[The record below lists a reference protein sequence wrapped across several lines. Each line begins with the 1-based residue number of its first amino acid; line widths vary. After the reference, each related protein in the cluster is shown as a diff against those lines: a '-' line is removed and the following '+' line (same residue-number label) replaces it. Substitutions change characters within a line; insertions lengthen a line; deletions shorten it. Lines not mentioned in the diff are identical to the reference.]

1 MPDETVA
8 VDESGGPRSV
18 LASSPPQALARA
30 LDLLLGRPHSVGM
43 LSPSTSPGAR
53 LVAPW
58 FKLWNEIRYSI
69 GEDPNVQIDPLNT
82 NSSPYLISIH
92 VSDSTKASALASILL
107 PTYSFGNVT
116 VNVQVDNSGT
126 VVQPSALATNQ
137 DVNRAINRALATNT
151 LFVGAFP
158 TPDGRIG
165 VLFARAIVQFFNDDS
180 TELYSN
186 FNASAA
192 AVFKDVL
199 TLSYERVSLV
209 LGTQMPGLIQQLGA
223 QSK

>member
-1 MPDETVA
+1 MVRPCTLTRRIGYGKGAIASFPPVPGGDVQPSPVTKIA
-8 VDESGGPRSV
+8 PGTRLSFDPWPRCRTKLLLSTNRAGPRSV
-18 LASSPPQALARA
+18 LASSSPQALARA
-30 LDLLLGRPHSVGM
+30 LDLLPGRPHPVGM

-53 LVAPW
+53 LLAPW

-137 DVNRAINRALATNT
+137 DVKSRRQQGSGDKHPFCGSISNSRRPYWRAFR
-151 LFVGAFP
+151 
-158 TPDGRIG
+158 
-165 VLFARAIVQFFNDDS
+165 
-180 TELYSN
+180 
-186 FNASAA
+186 
-192 AVFKDVL
+192 
-199 TLSYERVSLV
+199 
-209 LGTQMPGLIQQLGA
+209 
-223 QSK
+223 